1 MPRLEKILDNI
12 PDEIDKEFRVWLT
25 SMPSDVFPPS
35 ILMRGIKMTY
45 EPPRG
50 LKNNLLRNYASFK
63 NAEFDSN
70 SKPAELK
77 KLCFGLAF
85 FHALILE
92 RRKYGPLGWNI
103 PYEFTVADFQISLQ

>member
-103 PYEFTVADFQISLQ
+103 PYEFTVADF